1 MEIVPT
7 PSPQV
12 VELRPAG
19 IFAFM
24 KIFPLILCSI
34 GFMLLAWRFFPL
46 LIWLSLFCTLAACYR
61 FIYIRNI
68 RYLVSPEIIR
78 ITQGIF
84 LKRVDQVELYRIKD
98 YILTRPFMLQ
108 LFRLMDLE
116 LRSTDPV
123 NPIIWLRGIPYSD
136 LIDTIR
142 AHVQEARQHNR
153 IYEIN

>member
-1 MEIVPT
+1 MEIT
-7 PSPQV
+7 PPFEPQV

-34 GFMLLAWRFFPL
+34 AFMLLAWRFFPL

-116 LRSTDPV
+116 LQSTDPV